1 MEATKKSKVMILI
14 FLGGAVLLALLAY
27 FGMYSLGKEHVA
39 VINDV
44 IEAKGGKVQHI
55 TVVPKDES
63 PFTESGKGN
72 TIYKIDFEIEGKTQT
87 AWYRS
92 DNQSSIIKEK
102 EEWIF
107 PE

>member
-14 FLGGAVLLALLAY
+14 FLGGAVLLAVLAY
-27 FGMYSLGKEHVA
+27 FGMQSLGQEHVA
-39 VINDV
+39 VIHDV
-44 IEAKGGKVQHI
+44 IGAKGGKVQQI
-55 TVVPKDES
+55 LVVPKEES

-72 TIYKIDFEIEGKTQT
+72 TIYKIDYEVEGKAQT

-102 EEWIF
+102 EEWIL